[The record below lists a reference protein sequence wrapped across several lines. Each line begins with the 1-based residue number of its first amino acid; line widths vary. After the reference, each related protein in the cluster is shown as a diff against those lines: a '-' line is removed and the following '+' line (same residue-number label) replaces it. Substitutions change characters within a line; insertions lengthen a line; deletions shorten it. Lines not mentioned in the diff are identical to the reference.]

1 MTLENPQP
9 ASPSRRFIAAA
20 RCPSCQ
26 REDTLYFVE
35 EIGGDFACIECG
47 YTSNNASH
55 NEAVALKILDAQV
68 AQVTQ
73 AKQDKSQVTTK
84 GVAEVST
91 QVDQETQEIHEI
103 QQEAKQGKV
112 KLQVI

>member
-1 MTLENPQP
+1 MTLENRQP
-9 ASPSRRFIAAA
+9 APPSRRFIAAA

-26 REDTLYFVE
+26 REDTLYFIE

-73 AKQDKSQVTTK
+73 AKQDKSQITIK
-84 GVAEVST
+84 GAAEAGT
-91 QVDQETQEIHEI
+91 QEDQEAK
-103 QQEAKQGKV
+103 QEAKQGKV